1 MHHAFV
7 QGLKLKRVN
16 IFTNFVANIFTNF
29 VAKFPNYSVYK
40 ENPEF
45 PRNML
50 LSKNFQFLLNLYETW
65 SK

>member
-16 IFTNFVANIFTNF
+16 IFTNFVA
-29 VAKFPNYSVYK
+29 KFPNYRVYK

-50 LSKNFQFLLNLYETW
+50 LSKNFQFVLNLNETW